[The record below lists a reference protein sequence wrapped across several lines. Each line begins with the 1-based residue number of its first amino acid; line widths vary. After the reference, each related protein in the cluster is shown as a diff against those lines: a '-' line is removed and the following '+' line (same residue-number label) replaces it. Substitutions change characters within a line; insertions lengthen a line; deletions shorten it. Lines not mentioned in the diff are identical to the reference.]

1 MSAAERAA
9 DQWGE
14 ELRKRAGQARAKGQ
28 MRAVA
33 LWPDEA
39 DHLAGLLD
47 RCLDQ
52 FPRWIPAATRYPDS
66 DIDVLLAMP
75 DGDVIAGFY
84 DDEIGSFRNGEA
96 FPVEG
101 VTHWSHF
108 MAPPE
113 TVPA

>member
-1 MSAAERAA
+1 MSAAEVGAV
-9 DQWGE
+9 DLCVY
-14 ELRKRAGQARAKGQ
+14 LRKSAGLARGY
-28 MRAVA
+28 RDTVT
-33 LWPDEA
+33 LTPDEA
-39 DHLAGLLD
+39 DEIARLLD

-113 TVPA
+113 KVPE